1 MTTLRFVLSRMFNS
15 KQVIQD
21 SYSFIPI
28 ARISAGLLSP
38 QIKLQC

>member
-21 SYSFIPI
+21 SYSII